1 MNEEEL
7 KKLDEIIDRWSIPQ
21 VGDGGGGW
29 IILEYNPF
37 ELREQLIEFINEI
50 AKDIISLS
58 HPVIKEYGRVDNHPK
73 EQEDE

>member
-37 ELREQLIEFINEI
+37 ELREQLIEFINRRINNDNESI
-50 AKDIISLS
+50 
-58 HPVIKEYGRVDNHPK
+58 HPAVP
-73 EQEDE
+73 